1 MDYLFLCYNT
11 IEFGVKI
18 VKFSILTFGCKVNSY
33 ESEFMKEQLI
43 KHNYVYSDNYKDSDI
58 VIVNTCSVTN
68 TADNKCKKMIRSV
81 RRDNSECILMICGCT
96 SENHREELNDLDI
109 DILIGNKEKSKVVSL
124 IEEYIKSNN
133 KYIKFY
139 NEKRLPFE
147 DMKVEEFNDLT
158 RAYVKIQD
166 GCNNYCAYCIIPYV
180 RGSIRSKNFDDAV
193 NEIKDLVNKG
203 HKEIVFTGI
212 NTGAY
217 GKETGNYD
225 LTDLIREIS
234 KIEGLERIRVS
245 SIEITEINDKFI
257 EEMANNKKLCAHLH
271 VSLQSGS
278 ERILKIMNRKYTKLE
293 YLEKINKLKKAR
305 PEINLTTDVIVG
317 FPTETEDEFL
327 ECVEYCKLVGFSKI
341 HVFPYSKREGTKA
354 ATMDGHLSNDVKKER
369 ARKLIEIDKDLQ
381 LEYNQKFVGTKV
393 NVLIEEIIDGQA
405 IGHTQNFLKVIVNQ
419 KLIPNTCYDVFIKS
433 ADIEYVNGEL
443 EEK

>member
-1 MDYLFLCYNT
+1 M
-11 IEFGVKI
+11 
-18 VKFSILTFGCKVNSY
+18 KFSILTFGCKVNSY
-33 ESEFMKEQLI
+33 ESEFMKEQLLKNDYI
-43 KHNYVYSDNYKDSDI
+43 YNDDYKSSDI

-81 RRDNSECILMICGCT
+81 RRENSKCILMVCGCT
-96 SENHREELNDLDI
+96 AENHREELNDLDI
-109 DILIGNKEKSKVVSL
+109 DILIGNKEKSNVIGL
-124 IEEYIKSNN
+124 IEDFKQSNE

-139 NEKRLPFE
+139 NDRRLPFE
-147 DMKVEEFNDLT
+147 DMKVNEFSDLT

-180 RGSIRSKNFDDAV
+180 RGSIRSKGFDEAV
-193 NEIKDLVNKG
+193 NEIKTLVDKG

-217 GKETGNYD
+217 GKETGKYD

-234 KIEGLERIRVS
+234 KIDRLERIRVS
-245 SIEITEINDKFI
+245 SIEITEIDDKFI
-257 EEMANNKKLCAHLH
+257 EEMRVNPKLCAHLH

-278 ERILKIMNRKYTKLE
+278 ERILQIMNRKYTKAE
-293 YLEKINKLKKAR
+293 YLEKINKLKTSR

-317 FPTETEDEFL
+317 FPTETEEEFL
-327 ECVEYCKLVGFSKI
+327 ECVEYCKEVGFSKI

-354 ATMDGHLSNDVKKER
+354 ASMDGHLPNNIKKDR
-369 ARKLIEIDKDLQ
+369 ARRLIEIDNDLQ
-381 LEYNQKFVGTKV
+381 LQYNNKFIGTKV
-393 NVLIEEIIDGQA
+393 NVLIEEIVDGKS
-405 IGHTQNFLKVIVNQ
+405 IGHTQNFLKVIVDQ
-419 KLIPNTCYDVFIKS
+419 ELETNTCYDVMITA
-433 ADIEYVNGEL
+433 ADIECVYGIK

>member
-1 MDYLFLCYNT
+1 M
-11 IEFGVKI
+11 
-18 VKFSILTFGCKVNSY
+18 KFSILTFGCKVNSY
-33 ESEFMKEQLI
+33 ESEFMKEQLL
-43 KHNYVYSDNYKDSDI
+43 KNNYIYNDDYKSSDI

-81 RRDNSECILMICGCT
+81 RRENSKCILMVCGCT
-96 SENHREELNDLDI
+96 AENHREELNDLDI
-109 DILIGNKEKSKVVSL
+109 DILIGNKEKSNVIGL
-124 IEEYIKSNN
+124 IEDFKQSNE

-139 NEKRLPFE
+139 NDRRLPFE
-147 DMKVEEFNDLT
+147 DMKVNEFSDLT

-180 RGSIRSKNFDDAV
+180 RGSIRSKGFDEAV
-193 NEIKDLVNKG
+193 NEIKTLVDKG

-217 GKETGNYD
+217 GKETGKYD

-234 KIEGLERIRVS
+234 KIDRLERIRVS
-245 SIEITEINDKFI
+245 SIEITEIDDKFI
-257 EEMANNKKLCAHLH
+257 EEMRVNPKLCAHLH

-278 ERILKIMNRKYTKLE
+278 ERILQIMNRKYTKAE
-293 YLEKINKLKKAR
+293 YLEKINKLKTAR

-317 FPTETEDEFL
+317 FPTETEEEFL
-327 ECVEYCKLVGFSKI
+327 ECVEYCKEVGFSKI

-354 ATMDGHLSNDVKKER
+354 ASMDGHLPNNIKKDR
-369 ARKLIEIDKDLQ
+369 ARRLIEIDNDLQ
-381 LEYNQKFVGTKV
+381 LQYNNKFIGTKV
-393 NVLIEEIIDGQA
+393 NVLIEEIVDGKS
-405 IGHTQNFLKVIVNQ
+405 IGHTQNFLKVIVDQELDTNA
-419 KLIPNTCYDVFIKS
+419 CYDVMITA
-433 ADIEYVNGEL
+433 ADIECVYGIK

>member
-1 MDYLFLCYNT
+1 M
-11 IEFGVKI
+11 
-18 VKFSILTFGCKVNSY
+18 KFSIMTFGCKVNSY

-43 KHNYVYSDNYKDSDI
+43 KNGYVYIDDVKIADI

-68 TADNKCKKMIRSV
+68 TADNKCKKSIRSI
-81 RRDNSECILMICGCT
+81 RRDNPNAILMVCGCT

-109 DILIGNKEKSKVVSL
+109 DILIGNKEKSNVVEL
-124 IEEYIKSNN
+124 IEDFKQSNN

-139 NEKRLPFE
+139 DSRRLPFE
-147 DMKVEEFNDLT
+147 DMKVNEFNDLT

-180 RGSIRSKNFDDAV
+180 RGSIRSKKFSDAV
-193 NEIKDLVNKG
+193 KEINDLVKMG

-217 GKETGNYD
+217 GKETGEYD

-234 KIEGLERIRVS
+234 KIEELERIRVS
-245 SIEITEINDKFI
+245 SIEITEIDDKFI
-257 EEMANNKKLCAHLH
+257 EEMKNNTKLCAHLH

-278 ERILKIMNRKYTKLE
+278 ERILKIMNRKYNKEE
-293 YLEKINKLKKAR
+293 YLKKIEKLREGR

-327 ECVEYCKLVGFSKI
+327 ECVEYCKKVGFSKI

-354 ATMDGHLSNDVKKER
+354 ASMEGHLPNSIKKDR
-369 ARKLIEIDKDLQ
+369 ARRLIEIDKDLQ
-381 LEYNQKFVGTKV
+381 LLYNQKFLNTKV
-393 NVLIEEIIDGQA
+393 NVLIEENVDGKS
-405 IGHTQNFLKVIVNQ
+405 IGHTQNFLKVI
-419 KLIPNTCYDVFIKS
+419 IPEILDTNTCYDVLITGAS
-433 ADIEYVNGEL
+433 YDYVEGEM
-443 EEK
+443 EKN